1 MQFIQYGFGTS
12 EDNNPLKAGA
22 HATSDALKNI
32 EKHSESPTIAFL
44 YSSPE
49 YNPEEVLNGVRLVLD
64 KNTPI
69 VGSSSNFQIVNK
81 KVVSNGVSVGIL
93 SSKYISVG
101 IGVDL
106 GASVNPKEAG
116 RNAVRDAIDN
126 LGMSPKLIYVLMDF
140 CKSEVSVMESIIDE
154 VGYTIPI
161 FGGISSDNLEFKKM
175 YQYCNDSYFDSVV
188 CVAFGGDLIPKISY
202 GRYKN
207 TEEDLN
213 ITEVVKNN
221 KNTKNIKDN
230 KNTKDIKN
238 TKNIK
243 DIKDDNDNKIE
254 KFDDIHYLENKLL
267 ITENTKR
274 KIIKINGK
282 DAIEQYKELIKYNGS
297 VNDLKKDKQ
306 FYLANPVGMVA
317 NNEEIY
323 LKGPVNLLDNHMATA
338 SYIRNHQ
345 ELKHIKIDNN
355 IVDDL
360 FNQNIDILENSP
372 PYYNK
377 PAITFCTVS
386 TMLMETHKDLLT
398 DRLEQYKL
406 GDLLGLS
413 TYGEI
418 IFGDIRNYDITMCG
432 ICPDLVSISAKE
444 GIHMITKHPATR
456 ETLIKIDELG
466 GSVKVEELA
475 KALGIHRRSAYDRV
489 DPILKHGFAEK
500 ENAIIQL
507 TEFGKILLKF
517 GLIFSKK
524 ENQ

>member
-12 EDNNPLKAGA
+12 EDTNPLKAGA
-22 HATSDALKNI
+22 HATSDALKNM

-64 KNTPI
+64 TNTPI
-69 VGSSSNFQIVNK
+69 VGSSSNFQIVSN
-81 KVVSNGVSVGIL
+81 KVVSNGVSVGII

-140 CKSEVSVMESIIDE
+140 CKSEEKIMESIIEE

-161 FGGISSDNLEFKKM
+161 FGGISSDNLEFNKM
-175 YQYCNDSYFDSVV
+175 YQYCNDSYFDSIV
-188 CVAFGGDLIPKISY
+188 CVAFGGDLIPKMSY

-207 TEEDLN
+207 MEDTKEN
-213 ITEVVKNN
+213 SQFNMATDNTDNN
-221 KNTKNIKDN
+221 AV
-230 KNTKDIKN
+230 
-238 TKNIK
+238 
-243 DIKDDNDNKIE
+243 E
-254 KFDDIHYLENKLL
+254 KFEVEDMCYLRDKLI

-274 KIIKINGK
+274 KIMKINGK
-282 DAIEQYKELIKYNGS
+282 NAVDQYKELIGYKKSANE
-297 VNDLKKDKQ
+297 LKKDKKS
-306 FYLANPVGMVA
+306 YLSNPLGMVA

-323 LKGPVNLLDNHMATA
+323 LKGPVNLLDDHMATA

-345 ELKHIKIDNN
+345 ELKHVKIDETK
-355 IVDDL
+355 VTEL

-377 PAITFCTVS
+377 PAITFCNVS
-386 TMLMETHKDLLT
+386 AMLMETNTDLLK
-398 DRLEQYKL
+398 DRLENYQL
-406 GDLLGLS
+406 GDLLGLT

-418 IFGDIRNYDITMCG
+418 IFGDIRNYDIAMCG

-500 ENAIIQL
+500 ENALIQI

-517 GLIFSKK
+517 GLIFKK
-524 ENQ
+524 EH